1 MKPTI
6 YRPTLRGRTPPPT
19 EDPAERNTHTFGGP
33 KTPESTPSAPG
44 KRRSSGAM
52 KSQS

>member
-6 YRPTLRGRTPPPT
+6 YRPKLRGRTPPPA
-19 EDPAERNTHTFGGP
+19 EDPAER
-33 KTPESTPSAPG
+33 TPQAPG
-44 KRRSSGAM
+44 AQKDPDSKPSIKSMRRSSGAM